1 MSCVIDIQYNIS
13 MKTVNISNE
22 ATLPTK
28 YGIFKVQA
36 FKEGCKE
43 HLAIYSEPLSDT
55 PIVRVHSE
63 CLTGDALGSIK
74 CDCGEQLAKSLEII
88 AESGGMVIYH
98 RQEGR
103 NIGLLNKINAYALQD
118 KGLDTIEAN
127 HQLGFAADERTYD
140 IVETILEHFGIK
152 KIRLLTNNPKKIESL
167 KNIEIIERIP
177 LIIEPNPY
185 NKNYLKTK
193 KEQMGHLL

>member
-1 MSCVIDIQYNIS
+1 
-13 MKTVNISNE
+13 MKKVKISNE
-22 ATLPTK
+22 ANLPTIH
-28 YGIFKVQA
+28 GTFKVQA
-36 FKEGCKE
+36 FAEGCKE
-43 HLAIYSEPLSDT
+43 HLAIYSDPLPEI

-74 CDCGEQLAKSLEII
+74 CDCGEQLSAALDMIAKE
-88 AESGGMVIYH
+88 GGMVIYH

-118 KGLDTIEAN
+118 KGYDTVEAN

-152 KIRLLTNNPKKIESL
+152 RMKLLTNNPKKIESL
-167 KNIEIIERIP
+167 KNVEIVERIP
-177 LIIEPNPY
+177 LVIKSNPH
-185 NKNYLKTK
+185 NEKYLQTK